1 MIKQRLDDYRA
12 PIEKVL
18 QNCLQEEGVP
28 EELLESMNYSLQAG
42 GKRIR
47 PVLCLVWAELL
58 GQKKENVL
66 HFCSSLELIHTYSL
80 IHDDLPAMDN
90 DDLRRG
96 KASNHI
102 RFGEAL
108 AILAGDG
115 LLTRAFSM
123 MLQSNLA
130 PEAVLQAAGQISRAA
145 GPAGMVGG
153 QVLDMTLSGNKKMEL
168 EKLKEMHSRKTGAM
182 IKSSCLAGA
191 ILARGGQ
198 EDQLRAE
205 EYGAA
210 LGLAFQVADDIL
222 DITGDEARLGKPVG
236 SDQARDKLTYPA
248 LLGLDESRRL
258 GLEMVA
264 RAKQAIETYSGI
276 QADFLRDLA
285 GYIMDRV
292 E

>member
-12 PIEKVL
+12 PIEEVL

-123 MLQSNLA
+123 MLQSDLA

-198 EDQLRAE
+198 DDLLRAE

-264 RAKQAIETYSGI
+264 RAKRAIEPYSGI

>member
-1 MIKQRLDDYRA
+1 MIKKRLDEYRA
-12 PIEKVL
+12 PIEEVL

-28 EELLESMNYSLQAG
+28 GELLESMNYSLQAG

-47 PVLCLVWAELL
+47 PVLCLAWAELL
-58 GQKKENVL
+58 GQKREKVL
-66 HFCSSLELIHTYSL
+66 WFCSSLELIHTYSL

-96 KASNHI
+96 KPSNHI
-102 RFGEAL
+102 RFGEAA

-123 MLQSNLA
+123 MLQTDLS
-130 PEAVLQAAGQISRAA
+130 PGAVLQAAAQVSRAA

-153 QVLDMTLSGNKKMEL
+153 QVLDMVLTGNNKKEL
-168 EKLKEMHSRKTGAM
+168 EDLKEMHSLKTGAM
-182 IKSSCLAGA
+182 IKSSCLAGVL
-191 ILARGGQ
+191 LAEGSR
-198 EDQLRAE
+198 DDLLRAE
-205 EYGAA
+205 EYGAS

-222 DITGDEARLGKPVG
+222 DITGDQTKLGKPVG

-248 LLGLDESRRL
+248 LLGLDQSRAL

-264 RAKQAIETYSGI
+264 RAVRAIEPYSGDR
-276 QADFLRDLA
+276 ADFLRDLA
-285 GYIMDRV
+285 RYIMDRV

>member
-1 MIKQRLDDYRA
+1 MIKQRLDEYRT
-12 PIEKVL
+12 PIEEVL

-28 EELLESMNYSLQAG
+28 GELLESMSYSLQAG

-47 PVLCLVWAELL
+47 PVLCLAWAELL
-58 GQKKENVL
+58 GQKREKVL
-66 HFCSSLELIHTYSL
+66 WFCTSLELIHTYSL

-96 KASNHI
+96 KPSNHI
-102 RFGEAL
+102 RFGEAA

-123 MLQSNLA
+123 MLQTDLS
-130 PEAVLQAAGQISRAA
+130 PGAVLQAAAQISRAA

-153 QVLDMTLSGNKKMEL
+153 QVLDMVLTGNNKKEL
-168 EKLKEMHSRKTGAM
+168 EDLKEMHSLKTGAM

-191 ILARGGQ
+191 ILAGGSQ
-198 EDQLRAE
+198 DDLLRAG
-205 EYGAA
+205 EYGAS

-222 DITGDEARLGKPVG
+222 DITGDQTKLGKPVG

-248 LLGLDESRRL
+248 LLGLDESRTL

-264 RAKQAIETYSGI
+264 RAVRAIEPYSGDR
-276 QADFLRDLA
+276 ADFLKDLA
-285 GYIMDRV
+285 RYIMDRV